1 MKGYKLSVG
10 GLAYI
15 IIVLLIAIV
24 VAGAVAV
31 VQGEEIRANISI
43 NGINVSGLSKIDA
56 EKRLKG
62 ILQDKI
68 ESSFISL
75 KFDSKEWKINYRDLG
90 YSYNIEETVN
100 KAYAIGHEG
109 VLLKKI
115 TETLRARFTAQNFE
129 LESNYNNEPI
139 NKLLT
144 DISKEINQEV
154 VDATIKY
161 TGTSFSVTEEKIG
174 IRLNQE
180 DAASLITEQMNK
192 VEVVVMELPV
202 DIVQPIVKK
211 SDLIVI
217 QDKLGEFSTKFNAA
231 DADRSTNIKVAT
243 NSANN
248 VLIRP
253 GEVYS
258 VNETLGPRLAKYGY
272 KDAKVIINNELVPGI
287 GGGVCQVSST
297 LYNAVLL
304 SNLKV
309 IERKNHSL
317 TLSYV
322 GLGRDAT
329 ISGDYI
335 DFKFM
340 NNTNYPIY
348 IYGEVK
354 GSWVKFTVFGKN
366 EHPDR
371 MVKIVSETIKT
382 IPPTIKIIEDPT
394 LPVGTTIEEKKSHT
408 GYIVKTQRIVYEN
421 GKEILRDD
429 LGTSNYRV
437 VNGVIRVGTKVVQS
451 VGLPLED
458 DIAPQFSPILTE
470 NN

>member
-1 MKGYKLSVG
+1 MKGYKISAS
-10 GLAYI
+10 GLI
-15 IIVLLIAIV
+15 FIIVFLITAIV
-24 VAGAVAV
+24 VAAGVAV
-31 VQGEEIRANISI
+31 LSGDGIRANISI
-43 NGINVSGLSKIDA
+43 NGVDVSGLSKDA
-56 EKRLKG
+56 AENRLKG
-62 ILQDKI
+62 IFKDKI
-68 ESSFISL
+68 ENSFISL
-75 KFDSKEWKINYRDLG
+75 KLDNKEWKINYKDLG
-90 YSYNIEETVN
+90 YAYNIEETVD
-100 KAYAIGHEG
+100 KAHSIGHDG
-109 VLLKKI
+109 DVLRQL
-115 TETLRARFTAQNFE
+115 TETLRAKFAAQNFE
-129 LESNYNNEPI
+129 LESSYDKGPI

-144 DISKEINQEV
+144 DISKEIDQGV

-161 TGTSFSVTEEKIG
+161 TGSSFSVTEERIG
-174 IRLNQE
+174 RKLDQE
-180 DAASLITEQMNK
+180 NAASLIIEQLHK
-192 VEVVVMELPV
+192 VDVAVVELPV
-202 DIVQPIVKK
+202 DIMYPIVKK
-211 SDLIVI
+211 SDLEVI
-217 QDKLGEFSTKFNAA
+217 KDTLGEFSTKFNAA

-304 SNLKV
+304 SNLKI
-309 IERKNHSL
+309 IERQNHSL

-348 IYGEVK
+348 IYGEVQ
-354 GSWVKFTVFGKN
+354 GSWVKFKVFGKN
-366 EHPDR
+366 EHPSR
-371 MVKIVSETIKT
+371 TVKIESNTIKT
-382 IPPTIKIIEDPT
+382 MPPTIKIIEDPT
-394 LPVGTTIEEKKSHT
+394 LPVGTNVEEKKAHT
-408 GYIVKTQRIVYEN
+408 GYIVKTQRVVYEN

-437 VNGVIRVGTKVVQS
+437 VNGVRRVGTKI
-451 VGLPLED
+451 
-458 DIAPQFSPILTE
+458 IAPPTVPSTGATNPLLPPIQ
-470 NN
+470 

>member
-1 MKGYKLSVG
+1 
-10 GLAYI
+10 
-15 IIVLLIAIV
+15 
-24 VAGAVAV
+24 
-31 VQGEEIRANISI
+31 
-43 NGINVSGLSKIDA
+43 
-56 EKRLKG
+56 
-62 ILQDKI
+62 
-68 ESSFISL
+68 
-75 KFDSKEWKINYRDLG
+75 
-90 YSYNIEETVN
+90 
-100 KAYAIGHEG
+100 
-109 VLLKKI
+109 
-115 TETLRARFTAQNFE
+115 
-129 LESNYNNEPI
+129 
-139 NKLLT
+139 
-144 DISKEINQEV
+144 
-154 VDATIKY
+154 
-161 TGTSFSVTEEKIG
+161 
-174 IRLNQE
+174 
-180 DAASLITEQMNK
+180 
-192 VEVVVMELPV
+192 
-202 DIVQPIVKK
+202 KK
-211 SDLIVI
+211 SDLAVI

-231 DADRSTNIKVAT
+231 DVDRSTNIKVAT
-243 NSANN
+243 NSTNN

-366 EHPDR
+366 EHPGR
-371 MVKIVSETIKT
+371 MVKVNSEVIKT
-382 IPPTIKIIEDPT
+382 LPPTIKIIEDPT
-394 LPVGTTIEEKKSHT
+394 LPVGTEIEEKKAHT
-408 GYIVKTQRIVYEN
+408 GYVVTTQRVVYEN
-421 GKEILRDD
+421 GKEILRES

-437 VNGVIRVGTKVVQS
+437 VNGVKRVGTKVV
-451 VGLPLED
+451 
-458 DIAPQFSPILTE
+458 APPPTVPGEIQEPQPSGTE
-470 NN
+470 TITN